1 MVAIDRLLELAG
13 NASQNVSFLKVRP
26 AAAKEISTLI
36 EGRSKNISASLSA
49 IDAAEKKS
57 EGELVAAANASQKSP
72 QRLQIV
78 KGVASAVMKDL
89 HEVESSKSLSRE
101 QRKQKIAHAK
111 QQLMSLENSFAKPED
126 ISARKTKLD
135 NLRKQLEAKKAEL
148 EKEKN
153 MLKMAIMQKEL
164 LEKKMKLERL
174 IEEKKEKDE
183 KADQQAQMVAIDRL

>member
-1 MVAIDRLLELAG
+1 MGGPEDHLLAVDTIQHALDR
-13 NASQNVSFLKVRP
+13 VV
-26 AAAKEISTLI
+26 
-36 EGRSKNISASLSA
+36 
-49 IDAAEKKS
+49 
-57 EGELVAAANASQKSP
+57 NASQKSP

-101 QRKQKIAHAK
+101 QRKQKIAHAM